1 MYNIIKSVIESGR
14 YELTDMLEKIDVI
27 WIQGDITEEQ
37 KTELVALAQEKATP
51 ENSYAPLQEQ
61 INQAFEQIKELTA
74 TVNENAKGMSAI
86 KEAVEKLGGTV
97 TTPEPEPAEE
107 YPEYVQPTGS
117 HDAYKVGDKITYNG
131 DHYECIMDNCVW
143 NPVEY
148 PQGWQKVAQ
157 EDKT

>member
-117 HDAYKVGDKITYNG
+117 HDAYQIGDKITWNG
-131 DHYECIMDNCVW
+131 KKYTCKLANCVW
-143 NPVEY
+143 NPDAY
-148 PQGWQKVAQ
+148 PAGWEEVVK
-157 EDKT
+157 